1 MKNIISKYI
10 NVKLISNSS
19 WGISSSII
27 QNILY
32 SGFFIIVARKYE
44 VNEFSS
50 YIISNNIY
58 GLMLSFSAMGLGQW
72 FIRSLMK
79 NDQIENNLNIAKFF
93 KMQLILGIIFYL
105 VNVTI
110 SALLYRNGT
119 IIILS
124 SILGINIIFDNL
136 IYVIKHINIKNF
148 EQKKTF
154 AINISDAILKFSLAI
169 LILIIKIPLVAM
181 ALSIIFMRFISLNM
195 FIKYGTSHN
204 ISIKQI
210 INQYIS
216 YIEIKNIIL
225 KNYSF
230 VIIGS
235 ISVLFW
241 SLGGIIVSVFYSFND
256 VSNYEIAF
264 KLFSMAEIIPVIVS
278 SSIFPMLIKLDKENY
293 YKKIQL
299 YKNAFIVYSIYGLLS
314 YTFMLSYSKD
324 IIPFAFGINFGESVK
339 ISKDMFLTMVLF
351 PSGLLQ
357 ANMLISMNQE
367 KLDMKLN
374 IISLT
379 VNLLLSM
386 AGTILIGKI
395 FVVNYSIFIA
405 FLVFHVLQ
413 NIYLVRFNVL
423 SIYEVMKNY
432 AMLISILISFEYIN
446 NVFDSKLLF
455 FYYWIAIIIAVGSI
469 LIIKQKIKLVSN
481 KNLDNKRT
489 EMIKY

>member
-1 MKNIISKYI
+1 MKNIFTKYTNGKI
-10 NVKLISNSS
+10 ISNSS

-44 VNEFSS
+44 VTEFSS

-79 NDQIENNLNIAKFF
+79 DNEIENKLTISKFF
-93 KMQLILGIIFYL
+93 KMQLILGVLFYIINF
-105 VNVTI
+105 TI
-110 SALLYRNGT
+110 STFLYRNET
-119 IIILS
+119 IVILS
-124 SILGINIIFDNL
+124 AILGINIIFDNL

-169 LILIIKIPLVAM
+169 IILVIKIPLIVM
-181 ALSIIFMRFISLNM
+181 ALSVIIIRFISLNM
-195 FIKYGTSHN
+195 FIKYGTSN
-204 ISIKQI
+204 TINIKQI
-210 INQYIS
+210 IKQNIS
-216 YIEIKNIIL
+216 YFEIKELII

-241 SLGGIIVSVFYSFND
+241 SMGGIIVSLFYTMND
-256 VSNYEIAF
+256 VSNYEISY

-278 SSIFPMLIKLDKENY
+278 GSIFPMLLKLDKESHE
-293 YKKIQL
+293 KKIEL
-299 YKNAFIVYSIYGLLS
+299 FKNAFIMYSIYGLLS

-324 IIPFAFGINFGESVK
+324 IIPFAFGINFSESAK
-339 ISKDMFLTMVLF
+339 ISEDMFLTMVLF

-357 ANMLISMNQE
+357 ANMLISMNRE

-374 IISLT
+374 VISLT
-379 VNLLLSM
+379 VNLILSI

-395 FVVNYSIFIA
+395 IVVNYSIFIA

-413 NIYLVRFNVL
+413 NIYLVRLNVL
-423 SIYEVMKNY
+423 SGYEVMKNY
-432 AMLISILISFEYIN
+432 AILISIVISFQYIN
-446 NVFDSKLLF
+446 NAVDSKILF
-455 FYYWIAIIIAVGSI
+455 FYYWIAIAISVGIII
-469 LIIKQKIKLVSN
+469 IIKQKIKLLIIN
-481 KNLDNKRT
+481 NMDKKKT
-489 EMIKY
+489 AMIKY

>member
-1 MKNIISKYI
+1 
-10 NVKLISNSS
+10 
-19 WGISSSII
+19 
-27 QNILY
+27 
-32 SGFFIIVARKYE
+32 
-44 VNEFSS
+44 
-50 YIISNNIY
+50 
-58 GLMLSFSAMGLGQW
+58 MLSFSAMGLGQW

-79 NDQIENNLNIAKFF
+79 DNEIENRVTIAKFF
-93 KMQLILGIIFYL
+93 KMQLILGLIFYL
-105 VNVTI
+105 VNVTL
-110 SALLYRNGT
+110 SALLYRNET

-154 AINISDAILKFSLAI
+154 AINISDAILKFTLAI
-169 LILIIKIPLVAM
+169 LILTIKIPLIAM

-195 FIKYGTSHN
+195 FIKYGTSNH
-204 ISIKQI
+204 ITIKQI
-210 INQYIS
+210 INQNIRYL
-216 YIEIKNIIL
+216 EIKNIIIN
-225 KNYSF
+225 NYSF

-235 ISVLFW
+235 ISVFFW
-241 SLGGIIVSVFYSFND
+241 SLGGIIVSIFYSYND

-264 KLFSMAEIIPVIVS
+264 KLFSIAEIIPVIVS

-339 ISKDMFLTMVLF
+339 MSEDMFLTMVVF

-357 ANMLISMNQE
+357 ANMLISMNHE

-379 VNLLLSM
+379 VNLVLSM
-386 AGTILIGKI
+386 LGTILIGKV
-395 FVVNYSIFIA
+395 FVINSSIFIA
-405 FLVFHVLQ
+405 FLVFHILQ

-423 SIYEVMKNY
+423 SIFEVMKNY
-432 AMLISILISFEYIN
+432 AVLISIVISFEYIN

-455 FYYWIAIIIAVGSI
+455 FYYWIAIMIAVGSI
-469 LIIKQKIKLVSN
+469 IFIKQKIKLVSN

>member
-1 MKNIISKYI
+1 
-10 NVKLISNSS
+10 
-19 WGISSSII
+19 
-27 QNILY
+27 
-32 SGFFIIVARKYE
+32 
-44 VNEFSS
+44 
-50 YIISNNIY
+50 
-58 GLMLSFSAMGLGQW
+58 
-72 FIRSLMK
+72 
-79 NDQIENNLNIAKFF
+79 
-93 KMQLILGIIFYL
+93 MQLILGIIFYSF
-105 VNVTI
+105 NVTL
-110 SALLYRNGT
+110 SALLYRDGT

-136 IYVIKHINIKNF
+136 IYVIKHLNIKNF

-169 LILIIKIPLVAM
+169 LILIIKMPLIAM

-195 FIKYGTSHN
+195 FIKYGTSNH
-204 ISIKQI
+204 ISIKEI
-210 INQYIS
+210 INQDIS
-216 YIEIKNIIL
+216 YLEIKEIII

-293 YKKIQL
+293 YQKIQL

-339 ISKDMFLTMVLF
+339 ISEDMFLTMVLF

-357 ANMLISMNQE
+357 ANMLISMNRE

-374 IISLT
+374 MISLI
-379 VNLLLSM
+379 VNLILSM

-395 FVVNYSIFIA
+395 IVVNYSIFIA

-413 NIYLVRFNVL
+413 NIYLVRSNVL
-423 SIYEVMKNY
+423 SINEVIKNY
-432 AMLISILISFEYIN
+432 AVLITIVTSFEYIN
-446 NVFDSKLLF
+446 KVVDSKLLF
-455 FYYWIAIIIAVGSI
+455 FYYWIAIIITAGI
-469 LIIKQKIKLVSN
+469 IIIIKQKIKIASN
-481 KNLDNKRT
+481 NSLDNKRT

>member
-1 MKNIISKYI
+1 MKNIITKYI
-10 NVKLISNSS
+10 NGRIISNSS

-44 VNEFSS
+44 TTEFSS

-79 NDQIENNLNIAKFF
+79 DNEIENRVTIAKFF
-93 KMQLILGIIFYL
+93 KMQLILGLIFYL
-105 VNVTI
+105 VNVTL
-110 SALLYRNGT
+110 SALLYRNET

-154 AINISDAILKFSLAI
+154 AINISDAILKFTLAI
-169 LILIIKIPLVAM
+169 LIFTIKIPLIAM

-195 FIKYGTSHN
+195 FIKYGTSNH
-204 ISIKQI
+204 ITIKQI
-210 INQYIS
+210 INQNIRYL
-216 YIEIKNIIL
+216 EIKNIIIN
-225 KNYSF
+225 NYSF

-235 ISVLFW
+235 ISVFFW
-241 SLGGIIVSVFYSFND
+241 SLGGIIVSIFYSYND

-264 KLFSMAEIIPVIVS
+264 KLFSIAEIIPVIVS

-339 ISKDMFLTMVLF
+339 MSEDMFLTMVVF

-357 ANMLISMNQE
+357 ANMLISMNHE

-379 VNLLLSM
+379 VNLVLSM
-386 AGTILIGKI
+386 LGTILIGKV
-395 FVVNYSIFIA
+395 FVINSSIFIA
-405 FLVFHVLQ
+405 FLVFHILQ

-423 SIYEVMKNY
+423 SIFEVMKNY
-432 AMLISILISFEYIN
+432 GVLISIVISFEYIN

-469 LIIKQKIKLVSN
+469 IFIKQKIKLVSN

>member
-1 MKNIISKYI
+1 LKNIITKYI
-10 NVKLISNSS
+10 NVKIISNSS

-32 SGFFIIVARKYE
+32 SAFFIIVARKYE

-72 FIRSLMK
+72 FIRTLMK
-79 NDQIENNLNIAKFF
+79 NDEKVNNSTIEKFF
-93 KMQLILGIIFYL
+93 KMQLILGIVFYL
-105 VNVTI
+105 VNLTL
-110 SALLYRNGT
+110 SAILYRNG
-119 IIILS
+119 IILILS

-154 AINISDAILKFSLAI
+154 AINISDAILKFSLSI
-169 LILIIKIPLVAM
+169 LILLFKIPLIAM
-181 ALSIIFMRFISLNM
+181 VLSIIFMRFISLNI
-195 FIKYGTSHN
+195 FIKYGTSNH
-204 ISIKQI
+204 ISIKKI
-210 INQYIS
+210 INQNIS
-216 YIEIKNIIL
+216 YLEIKTLIL

-230 VIIGS
+230 IIIGS

-241 SLGGIIVSVFYSFND
+241 SLGGIIVSIFYSLND

-324 IIPFAFGINFGESVK
+324 IIPFAFGINFGDSVK
-339 ISKDMFLTMVLF
+339 ISEDMFLTMVLF

-357 ANMLISMNQE
+357 ANMLISMNRE

-374 IISLT
+374 MISLI
-379 VNLLLSM
+379 VNLILSM

-413 NIYLVRFNVL
+413 NIYLVKSNVL
-423 SIYEVMKNY
+423 SINEVMKNY
-432 AMLISILISFEYIN
+432 AVLISIVISYELLNKVI
-446 NVFDSKLLF
+446 DSKLLF
-455 FYYWIAIIIAVGSI
+455 FYYWLAITITAGSI
-469 LIIKQKIKLVSN
+469 IIIKQKIKLVPN
-481 KNLDNKRT
+481 NNLDNKRT

>member
-1 MKNIISKYI
+1 
-10 NVKLISNSS
+10 
-19 WGISSSII
+19 
-27 QNILY
+27 
-32 SGFFIIVARKYE
+32 
-44 VNEFSS
+44 
-50 YIISNNIY
+50 
-58 GLMLSFSAMGLGQW
+58 MLSFSAMGLGQW
-72 FIRSLMK
+72 FIRTLMN
-79 NDQIENNLNIAKFF
+79 NDQIENGTTIAKFF

-105 VNVTI
+105 VNVTL
-110 SALLYRNGT
+110 SAILYRNGT
-119 IIILS
+119 IIVLS

-169 LILIIKIPLVAM
+169 LIIVIKIPLIAM

-195 FIKYGTSHN
+195 FIKYGTSEQIN
-204 ISIKQI
+204 IKQI
-210 INQYIS
+210 INQNIN
-216 YIEIKNIIL
+216 YIEIKDLII

-241 SLGGIIVSVFYSFND
+241 SLGGIIVSIFYSFND

-293 YKKIQL
+293 YKKILL

-324 IIPFAFGINFGESVK
+324 IIPFAFGINFSESVK
-339 ISKDMFLTMVLF
+339 MSEDMFLTMVLF

-357 ANMLISMNQE
+357 ANMLISMNRE

-374 IISLT
+374 MISLI
-379 VNLLLSM
+379 VNLILSM

-405 FLVFHVLQ
+405 FLVFHILQ
-413 NIYLVRFNVL
+413 NIYLVRSNVL
-423 SIYEVMKNY
+423 SFYEMIKNY
-432 AMLISILISFEYIN
+432 AVLISIVISFEYITN
-446 NVFDSKLLF
+446 IIESKLLF
-455 FYYWIAIIIAVGSI
+455 FYYWIGMIIALGSI
-469 LIIKQKIKLVSN
+469 IKIKHKIKLLS
-481 KNLDNKRT
+481 KNNVDIKRT

>member
-1 MKNIISKYI
+1 MKNILTKYI
-10 NVKLISNSS
+10 NGKIISNSS

-32 SGFFIIVARKYE
+32 SGFFIIIARQYE
-44 VNEFSS
+44 VTEFSS

-72 FIRSLMK
+72 FIRSLMN
-79 NDQIENNLNIAKFF
+79 NDQIENNLTIAKFF

-105 VNVTI
+105 VNVTL
-110 SALLYRNGT
+110 SALLYRNET
-119 IIILS
+119 IIIIS
-124 SILGINIIFDNL
+124 AIIGINIIFDNL
-136 IYVIKHINIKNF
+136 IYVLKHINIKNF

-169 LILIIKIPLVAM
+169 VILIIKIPLIPM
-181 ALSIIFMRFISLNM
+181 AFSVIIIRFISMNM
-195 FIKYGTSHN
+195 FIKYGTSYN
-204 ISIKQI
+204 INIKQI
-210 INQYIS
+210 VNQEIS
-216 YIEIKNIIL
+216 YFEIKNIIIN
-225 KNYSF
+225 NYSF

-241 SLGGIIVSVFYSFND
+241 SLGGIIVSVFYTLND

-299 YKNAFIVYSIYGLLS
+299 YKNAFIIYSIYGLLS

-339 ISKDMFLTMVLF
+339 MSEDMFLTMVLF

-357 ANMLISMNQE
+357 ANMLISMNRE

-374 IISLT
+374 ITSLT
-379 VNLLLSM
+379 VNLVLSM
-386 AGTILIGKI
+386 LGTILIGKI
-395 FVVNYSIFIA
+395 FVINYSIFIA
-405 FLVFHVLQ
+405 FLVFHILQ

-423 SIYEVMKNY
+423 SIYEVIKNY
-432 AMLISILISFEYIN
+432 AILISIVISFGYIN
-446 NVFDSKLLF
+446 RVIDSKLLF
-455 FYYWIAIIIAVGSI
+455 FYYWISIIIAIGSTI
-469 LIIKQKIKLVSN
+469 IIKQKIKLTSKN
-481 KNLDNKRT
+481 NLDNERT

>member
-1 MKNIISKYI
+1 MKNIITKYI
-10 NVKLISNSS
+10 NGRIISNSS

-44 VNEFSS
+44 TTEFSS

-79 NDQIENNLNIAKFF
+79 DNEIENRVTIAKFF
-93 KMQLILGIIFYL
+93 KMQLILGLIFYL
-105 VNVTI
+105 VNVTL
-110 SALLYRNGT
+110 SALLYRNET

-154 AINISDAILKFSLAI
+154 AINISDAILKFTLAI
-169 LILIIKIPLVAM
+169 LIFTIKIPLIAM

-195 FIKYGTSHN
+195 FVKYGTSNH
-204 ISIKQI
+204 ITIKQI
-210 INQYIS
+210 INENIRYL
-216 YIEIKNIIL
+216 EIKNIIIN
-225 KNYSF
+225 NYSF

-235 ISVLFW
+235 ISVFFW
-241 SLGGIIVSVFYSFND
+241 SLGGIIVSIFYSYND

-264 KLFSMAEIIPVIVS
+264 KLFSIAEIIPVIVS

-339 ISKDMFLTMVLF
+339 MSEDMFLTMVVF

-357 ANMLISMNQE
+357 ANMLISMNHE

-379 VNLLLSM
+379 VNLVLSM
-386 AGTILIGKI
+386 LGTILIGKV
-395 FVVNYSIFIA
+395 FVINSSIFIA
-405 FLVFHVLQ
+405 FLVFHILCFNCLTGSVVL
-413 NIYLVRFNVL
+413 
-423 SIYEVMKNY
+423 
-432 AMLISILISFEYIN
+432 
-446 NVFDSKLLF
+446 
-455 FYYWIAIIIAVGSI
+455 IA
-469 LIIKQKIKLVSN
+469 L
-481 KNLDNKRT
+481 
-489 EMIKY
+489 

>member
-1 MKNIISKYI
+1 
-10 NVKLISNSS
+10 
-19 WGISSSII
+19 
-27 QNILY
+27 
-32 SGFFIIVARKYE
+32 
-44 VNEFSS
+44 
-50 YIISNNIY
+50 
-58 GLMLSFSAMGLGQW
+58 MLSFSAMGLGQW

-79 NDQIENNLNIAKFF
+79 DNEIENRVTIAKFF
-93 KMQLILGIIFYL
+93 KMQLILGLIFYL
-105 VNVTI
+105 VNVTL
-110 SALLYRNGT
+110 SALLYRNET

-154 AINISDAILKFSLAI
+154 AINISDAILKFTLAI
-169 LILIIKIPLVAM
+169 LIFTIKIPLIAM

-195 FIKYGTSHN
+195 FIKYGTSNH
-204 ISIKQI
+204 ITIKQI
-210 INQYIS
+210 INQNIRYL
-216 YIEIKNIIL
+216 EIKNIIIN
-225 KNYSF
+225 NYSF

-235 ISVLFW
+235 ISVFFW
-241 SLGGIIVSVFYSFND
+241 SLGGIIVSIFYSYND

-264 KLFSMAEIIPVIVS
+264 KLFSIAEIIPVIVS

-339 ISKDMFLTMVLF
+339 MSEDMFLTMVVF

-357 ANMLISMNQE
+357 ANMLISMNHE

-379 VNLLLSM
+379 VNLVLSM
-386 AGTILIGKI
+386 LGTILIGKV
-395 FVVNYSIFIA
+395 FVINSSIFIA
-405 FLVFHVLQ
+405 FLVFHILQ

-423 SIYEVMKNY
+423 SIFEVMKNY
-432 AMLISILISFEYIN
+432 GVLISIVISFEYIN

-469 LIIKQKIKLVSN
+469 IFIKQKIKLVSN

>member
-1 MKNIISKYI
+1 LKNIISKYI
-10 NVKLISNSS
+10 NGKIISNSS

-32 SGFFIIVARKYE
+32 SGFFIIIARQYE
-44 VNEFSS
+44 VTEFSS

-79 NDQIENNLNIAKFF
+79 NDQIENNLTIAKFF

-105 VNVTI
+105 VNVTL
-110 SALLYRNGT
+110 SALLYRNVT

-124 SILGINIIFDNL
+124 AILGVNIIFDNL

-169 LILIIKIPLVAM
+169 VILFIKIPLIPMVFSVM
-181 ALSIIFMRFISLNM
+181 FIRFISLNM
-195 FIKYGTSHN
+195 FIKYGTSDN
-204 ISIKQI
+204 INIKKI
-210 INQYIS
+210 INQEIS
-216 YIEIKNIIL
+216 YFEIKNIIIN
-225 KNYSF
+225 NYSF

-241 SLGGIIVSVFYSFND
+241 SLGGIIVSVFYTLND

-293 YKKIQL
+293 SKKIQL
-299 YKNAFIVYSIYGLLS
+299 YKNAFMMYSIYGLLS

-339 ISKDMFLTMVLF
+339 MSEDMFLTMVLF

-357 ANMLISMNQE
+357 ANMLISMNHE

-374 IISLT
+374 TISLT
-379 VNLLLSM
+379 VNLILSM
-386 AGTILIGKI
+386 LGTILIGKI

-405 FLVFHVLQ
+405 FLVFHLLQ

-423 SIYEVMKNY
+423 SINEVMKNY
-432 AMLISILISFEYIN
+432 AVLISIVISFEYIN
-446 NVFDSKLLF
+446 KVVDSKLLF
-455 FYYWIAIIIAVGSI
+455 FYYWIGIIIAAISI
-469 LIIKQKIKLVSN
+469 IIIKQKTKLFSN
-481 KNLDNKRT
+481 NKLDNKRT

>member
-1 MKNIISKYI
+1 
-10 NVKLISNSS
+10 
-19 WGISSSII
+19 
-27 QNILY
+27 
-32 SGFFIIVARKYE
+32 
-44 VNEFSS
+44 
-50 YIISNNIY
+50 
-58 GLMLSFSAMGLGQW
+58 MLSFSAMGLGQW

-79 NDQIENNLNIAKFF
+79 NDQIENNLTIAKFF

-105 VNVTI
+105 VNVTL
-110 SALLYRNGT
+110 SALLYRNVT

-124 SILGINIIFDNL
+124 AILGVNIIFDNL

-169 LILIIKIPLVAM
+169 VILVIKIPLIPMVFSVM
-181 ALSIIFMRFISLNM
+181 FIRFISLNM
-195 FIKYGTSHN
+195 FIKYGTSDN
-204 ISIKQI
+204 INIKKI
-210 INQYIS
+210 INQEIS
-216 YIEIKNIIL
+216 YFEIKNIIIN
-225 KNYSF
+225 NYSF

-241 SLGGIIVSVFYSFND
+241 SLGGIIVSVFYTLND

-293 YKKIQL
+293 SKKIQL
-299 YKNAFIVYSIYGLLS
+299 YKNAFMMYSIYGLLS

-339 ISKDMFLTMVLF
+339 MSEDMFLTMVLF

-357 ANMLISMNQE
+357 ANMLISMNHE

-374 IISLT
+374 TISLT
-379 VNLLLSM
+379 VNLILSM
-386 AGTILIGKI
+386 LGTILIGKI

-405 FLVFHVLQ
+405 FLVFHLLQ

-423 SIYEVMKNY
+423 SINEVMKNY
-432 AMLISILISFEYIN
+432 AVLISIVISFEYIN
-446 NVFDSKLLF
+446 KVVDSKLLF
-455 FYYWIAIIIAVGSI
+455 FYYWIGIIIAAISI
-469 LIIKQKIKLVSN
+469 IIIKQKTKLFSN
-481 KNLDNKRT
+481 NKLDNKRT

>member
-1 MKNIISKYI
+1 MKNIISKYLNGKI
-10 NVKLISNSS
+10 ISNSS

-32 SGFFIIVARKYE
+32 SGFFIIIARQYE
-44 VNEFSS
+44 VTEFSS

-79 NDQIENNLNIAKFF
+79 NDQIENNLTIAKFF

-105 VNVTI
+105 VNVTL
-110 SALLYRNGT
+110 SALLYRNVT

-124 SILGINIIFDNL
+124 AILGVNIIFDNL

-169 LILIIKIPLVAM
+169 VILFIKIPLIPMVFSVM
-181 ALSIIFMRFISLNM
+181 FIRFISLNM
-195 FIKYGTSHN
+195 FIKYGTSDN
-204 ISIKQI
+204 INIKKI
-210 INQYIS
+210 INQEIS
-216 YIEIKNIIL
+216 YFEIKNIIIN
-225 KNYSF
+225 NYSF

-241 SLGGIIVSVFYSFND
+241 SLGGIIVSVFYTLND

-293 YKKIQL
+293 SKKIQL
-299 YKNAFIVYSIYGLLS
+299 YKNAFMMYSIYGLLS

-339 ISKDMFLTMVLF
+339 MSEDMFLTMVLF

-357 ANMLISMNQE
+357 ANMLISMNHE

-374 IISLT
+374 TISLT
-379 VNLLLSM
+379 VNLILSM
-386 AGTILIGKI
+386 LGTILIGKI

-405 FLVFHVLQ
+405 FLVFHLLQ

-423 SIYEVMKNY
+423 SINEVMKNY
-432 AMLISILISFEYIN
+432 AVLISIVISFEYIN
-446 NVFDSKLLF
+446 KVVDSKLLF
-455 FYYWIAIIIAVGSI
+455 FYYWIGIIIAAISI
-469 LIIKQKIKLVSN
+469 IIIKQKTKLFSN
-481 KNLDNKRT
+481 NKLDNKRT

>member
-1 MKNIISKYI
+1 
-10 NVKLISNSS
+10 
-19 WGISSSII
+19 
-27 QNILY
+27 
-32 SGFFIIVARKYE
+32 
-44 VNEFSS
+44 
-50 YIISNNIY
+50 
-58 GLMLSFSAMGLGQW
+58 MGLGQW
-72 FIRSLMK
+72 FIRTLMK
-79 NDQIENNLNIAKFF
+79 NDQIENNLTIAKFF

-105 VNVTI
+105 VNVI
-110 SALLYRNGT
+110 LSALLYRNLT
-119 IIILS
+119 IITLS
-124 SILGINIIFDNL
+124 AILGINIIFDNL

-169 LILIIKIPLVAM
+169 VILVIKIPLLPMVF
-181 ALSIIFMRFISLNM
+181 SVIFIRFISLNM
-195 FIKYGTSHN
+195 FIKYGTSDN
-204 ISIKQI
+204 INFKKI
-210 INQYIS
+210 INQEIS
-216 YIEIKNIIL
+216 YLEIKNIVI

-241 SLGGIIVSVFYSFND
+241 SLGGIIVSVFYTLND

-299 YKNAFIVYSIYGLLS
+299 YKNAFMMYSIYGLLS

-324 IIPFAFGINFGESVK
+324 IIPFAFGINFGDSVK
-339 ISKDMFLTMVLF
+339 MCEDMFLTMVLF

-357 ANMLISMNQE
+357 ANKLISMNHE

-374 IISLT
+374 TISLT
-379 VNLLLSM
+379 INLVLSM
-386 AGTILIGKI
+386 LGTILLGKI
-395 FVVNYSIFIA
+395 FVINYSIFIA

-423 SIYEVMKNY
+423 SINEVMKNY
-432 AMLISILISFEYIN
+432 AVLISIVISFEYIN
-446 NVFDSKLLF
+446 KVVDSKLLF
-455 FYYWIAIIIAVGSI
+455 FYYWIAIIIAGGSI
-469 LIIKQKIKLVSN
+469 IIIKQKIRLGSN
-481 KNLDNKRT
+481 NKLDNKRT

>member
-1 MKNIISKYI
+1 LKNIISKYL
-10 NVKLISNSS
+10 NGKVISNSS

-32 SGFFIIVARKYE
+32 SAFFIIVARKYE
-44 VNEFSS
+44 VTEFSS

-79 NDQIENNLNIAKFF
+79 DNEIENKLTTAKFF
-93 KMQLILGIIFYL
+93 KMQLILGIIFYV
-105 VNVTI
+105 VNVTL
-110 SALLYRNGT
+110 SAILYRNVT
-119 IIILS
+119 IIFLS

-148 EQKKTF
+148 EQKKIF

-169 LILIIKIPLVAM
+169 LILIIKMPLIAM

-195 FIKYGTSHN
+195 FIKYGTSN
-204 ISIKQI
+204 RISIKEI

-216 YIEIKNIIL
+216 YLEIKDIII

-241 SLGGIIVSVFYSFND
+241 SLGGIIVSVFYSLND

-299 YKNAFIVYSIYGLLS
+299 YKNAFMMYSIYGLLS

-339 ISKDMFLTMVLF
+339 LTEDMFLTMVLF

-357 ANMLISMNQE
+357 ANMLISMNRE

-374 IISLT
+374 MISLI
-379 VNLLLSM
+379 VNLILSM

-413 NIYLVRFNVL
+413 NIYLVRSNVL
-423 SIYEVMKNY
+423 SINEVMKNY
-432 AMLISILISFEYIN
+432 AVLITIVISFEYVN
-446 NVFDSKLLF
+446 KVVESKLLF
-455 FYYWIAIIIAVGSI
+455 FYYWIAIIITAGSI
-469 LIIKQKIKLVSN
+469 IIIKQRIKLVANN
-481 KNLDNKRT
+481 KLDNKRT
-489 EMIKY
+489 EMIKF

>member
-1 MKNIISKYI
+1 
-10 NVKLISNSS
+10 
-19 WGISSSII
+19 
-27 QNILY
+27 
-32 SGFFIIVARKYE
+32 
-44 VNEFSS
+44 
-50 YIISNNIY
+50 
-58 GLMLSFSAMGLGQW
+58 MLSFSAMGLGQW

-79 NDQIENNLNIAKFF
+79 DNEIENRVTIAKFF
-93 KMQLILGIIFYL
+93 KMQLILGLIFYL
-105 VNVTI
+105 VNVTL
-110 SALLYRNGT
+110 SALLYRNET

-154 AINISDAILKFSLAI
+154 AINISDAILKFTLAI
-169 LILIIKIPLVAM
+169 LIFTIKIPLIAM
-181 ALSIIFMRFISLNM
+181 ALFIIFMRFISLNM
-195 FIKYGTSHN
+195 FIKYGTSN
-204 ISIKQI
+204 CITIKQI
-210 INQYIS
+210 INQNIRYL
-216 YIEIKNIIL
+216 EIKNIIIN
-225 KNYSF
+225 NYSF

-235 ISVLFW
+235 ISVFFW
-241 SLGGIIVSVFYSFND
+241 SLGGIIVSIFYSYND

-264 KLFSMAEIIPVIVS
+264 KLFSIAEIIPVIVS

-339 ISKDMFLTMVLF
+339 MSEDMFLTMVVF

-357 ANMLISMNQE
+357 ANMLISMNHE

-379 VNLLLSM
+379 VNLVLSM
-386 AGTILIGKI
+386 LGTILIGKV
-395 FVVNYSIFIA
+395 FVINSSIFIA
-405 FLVFHVLQ
+405 FLVFHILQ

-423 SIYEVMKNY
+423 SIFEVMKNY
-432 AMLISILISFEYIN
+432 GVLISIVISFEYIN

-469 LIIKQKIKLVSN
+469 IFIKQKIKLVSN

>member
-1 MKNIISKYI
+1 
-10 NVKLISNSS
+10 
-19 WGISSSII
+19 
-27 QNILY
+27 
-32 SGFFIIVARKYE
+32 
-44 VNEFSS
+44 
-50 YIISNNIY
+50 
-58 GLMLSFSAMGLGQW
+58 MLSFSAMGLGQW

-79 NDQIENNLNIAKFF
+79 DNEIENRLTIAKFF

-105 VNVTI
+105 VNVTL
-110 SALLYRNGT
+110 SALLYRNAT

-154 AINISDAILKFSLAI
+154 SINISDAILKFSLAI
-169 LILIIKIPLVAM
+169 LILIIKIPLIAM
-181 ALSIIFMRFISLNM
+181 ALSIIFLRFISLNM
-195 FIKYGTSHN
+195 FIKYGTSNHIN
-204 ISIKQI
+204 IKQI
-210 INQYIS
+210 INQNIRYL
-216 YIEIKNIIL
+216 EIKNIIFN
-225 KNYSF
+225 NYSF

-241 SLGGIIVSVFYSFND
+241 SLGGIIVSIFYSFND

-278 SSIFPMLIKLDKENY
+278 SSIFPMLIKLDKENS

-314 YTFMLSYSKD
+314 YTFMLSYSKE
-324 IIPFAFGINFGESVK
+324 IIPVAFGINFGESVK
-339 ISKDMFLTMVLF
+339 LSEDMFLTMVLF

-357 ANMLISMNQE
+357 ANMLISMNHE

-374 IISLT
+374 IISLS
-379 VNLLLSM
+379 VNLVLSIL
-386 AGTILIGKI
+386 GTILIGKI

-405 FLVFHVLQ
+405 FLVFHILQ

-423 SIYEVMKNY
+423 SIFEVMKNY
-432 AMLISILISFEYIN
+432 AVLISIVISFEYIN
-446 NVFDSKLLF
+446 NVFDSILLF

-469 LIIKQKIKLVSN
+469 IIIKQKIRLTSN
-481 KNLDNKRT
+481 NNLDNKRT